1 MLEATLRDRAKGLLT
16 ASGRS
21 DVPPFMVMD
30 VMAAAARIEAAGG
43 HVIHM
48 EVGQPAA
55 PAPKA
60 AISAA
65 RAALDGGRIDY
76 TSALG
81 IASLRERIAR
91 HYREAYGCA
100 VDAERIVVTTG
111 SSGAFILGFLAMF
124 EPGDR
129 VAVTVPGYPP
139 YRHILTALGCEPV
152 LIETSSETRHAL
164 TGEALLAAHR
174 KSPLKGVLVGSPA
187 NPTGTM
193 MSREALTSLI
203 AAAEGAG
210 IRFIS
215 DEIYHGLDYAFP
227 AVTAA
232 ELSPHA
238 LVINS
243 FSKYFCMTGWRVG
256 WMVVPEPLVR
266 PIERLQQ
273 NLAISVPTLSQIAAE
288 AAFEGREEMEEVKRG
303 YQENRRIL
311 IAGLPQAG
319 LNKFLPADGAFYLY
333 ADVSEFTSDSFDF
346 AKQMLE
352 QAHVAAT
359 PGIDFDPVHG
369 HRYIRFSYAR
379 SADDMREAVARVS
392 RGGSGK
398 ARRGSHQWPGR
409 LGSLSALEKPPAP
422 LTLPPIDFGCR
433 VETAV
438 RASVTDRSGTR
449 IGGERHGGNDR
460 NRSASRG
467 GTGKALVQDTLCS
480 GADRDRARRA
490 GRLAVA
496 RPGDQRLD
504 QGARRRLHQAD
515 QDGDRADHLLHGG
528 LRHLAH
534 PGRQEGRPRR
544 RQGAG
549 LFRGRLDLRA
559 DHRPGRRQSGRRR
572 ARAWRREPMPRR
584 LRVTPSR
591 RKR

>member
-1 MLEATLRDRAKGLLT
+1 MLDATLRDRVKGLVT

-30 VMAAAARIEAAGG
+30 VMAAADRIETAGG

-55 PAPKA
+55 PAPRTAIEA
-60 AISAA
+60 AH
-65 RAALDGGRIDY
+65 AALARGRIDY

-81 IASLRERIAR
+81 IPSLRQRIAR
-91 HYREAYGCA
+91 HYRDAYGCA
-100 VDAERIVVTTG
+100 VDPERVVVTTG
-111 SSGAFILGFLAMF
+111 SSGAFILAFLAMF

-152 LIETSSETRHAL
+152 LIETHSDTRHAL
-164 TGEALLAAHR
+164 TGEALLSAHR
-174 KSPLKGVLVGSPA
+174 KMPLKGVLVGSPA

-203 AAAEGAG
+203 SAAEGEG

-232 ELSPHA
+232 GLSPHA

-256 WMVVPEPLVR
+256 WMVVPAPLAR

-288 AAFEGREEMEEVKRG
+288 AAFEGRDEMENVKRG

-319 LNKFLPADGAFYLY
+319 LKKFLPADGAFYLY

-346 AKQMLE
+346 AKQMLQ

-369 HRYIRFSYAR
+369 HRYVRFSYAR
-379 SADDMREAVARVS
+379 SAEDMREAVAR
-392 RGGSGK
+392 
-398 ARRGSHQWPGR
+398 
-409 LGSLSALEKPPAP
+409 
-422 LTLPPIDFGCR
+422 I
-433 VETAV
+433 
-438 RASVTDRSGTR
+438 TR
-449 IGGERHGGNDR
+449 W
-460 NRSASRG
+460 
-467 GTGKALVQDTLCS
+467 L
-480 GADRDRARRA
+480 
-490 GRLAVA
+490 
-496 RPGDQRLD
+496 
-504 QGARRRLHQAD
+504 
-515 QDGDRADHLLHGG
+515 
-528 LRHLAH
+528 
-534 PGRQEGRPRR
+534 
-544 RQGAG
+544 RQGAPIQ
-549 LFRGRLDLRA
+549 A
-559 DHRPGRRQSGRRR
+559 
-572 ARAWRREPMPRR
+572 
-584 LRVTPSR
+584 
-591 RKR
+591 

>member
-1 MLEATLRDRAKGLLT
+1 MLEATLRQRTKHLAR

-55 PAPKA
+55 PAPKTA
-60 AISAA
+60 LSAA
-65 RAALDGGRIDY
+65 HAALDAGRIDY

-81 IASLRERIAR
+81 IPSLRMRIAR
-91 HYREAYGCA
+91 HYRDIYGCA
-100 VDAERIVVTTG
+100 VNPERIVVTTG
-111 SSGAFILGFLAMF
+111 SSGAFILAFLSMF

-164 TGEALLAAHR
+164 TGAALLAAHR
-174 KSPLKGVLVGSPA
+174 KAPLKGVLVASPA

-193 MSREALTSLI
+193 MSREALSSLI
-203 AAAEGAG
+203 SAAEDAG

-232 ELSPHA
+232 ELSADA

-243 FSKYFCMTGWRVG
+243 FSKYFCMTGWRIG
-256 WMVVPEPLVR
+256 WMVVPEALVR

-288 AAFEGREEMEEVKRG
+288 AAFEGRAEMEEIKRG
-303 YQENRRIL
+303 YQENRGIL

-333 ADVSEFTSDSFDF
+333 ADVSQFTSDSFEF

-352 QAHVAAT
+352 QARVAAT
-359 PGIDFDPVHG
+359 PGVDFDPVYG
-369 HRYIRFSYAR
+369 RQFIRFCYAR
-379 SADDMREAVARVS
+379 SAEEMREAVARI
-392 RGGSGK
+392 
-398 ARRGSHQWPGR
+398 ARW
-409 LGSLSALEKPPAP
+409 LG
-422 LTLPPIDFGCR
+422 
-433 VETAV
+433 
-438 RASVTDRSGTR
+438 
-449 IGGERHGGNDR
+449 
-460 NRSASRG
+460 
-467 GTGKALVQDTLCS
+467 
-480 GADRDRARRA
+480 
-490 GRLAVA
+490 
-496 RPGDQRLD
+496 
-504 QGARRRLHQAD
+504 
-515 QDGDRADHLLHGG
+515 
-528 LRHLAH
+528 
-534 PGRQEGRPRR
+534 
-544 RQGAG
+544 
-549 LFRGRLDLRA
+549 
-559 DHRPGRRQSGRRR
+559 
-572 ARAWRREPMPRR
+572 
-584 LRVTPSR
+584 
-591 RKR
+591 

>member
-1 MLEATLRDRAKGLLT
+1 
-16 ASGRS
+16 
-21 DVPPFMVMD
+21 MVMD

-55 PAPKA
+55 SAPKT

-65 RAALDGGRIDY
+65 HAALEGARIDY

-81 IASLRERIAR
+81 IPSLRQRIAR

-100 VDAERIVVTTG
+100 LEPERIVVTTG
-111 SSGAFILGFLAMF
+111 SSGAFILAFLVMF

-164 TGEALLAAHR
+164 TGEALLAVHR
-174 KSPLKGVLVGSPA
+174 KTPLKGVLVGSPA

-193 MSREALTSLI
+193 MSREALTGLI
-203 AAAEGAG
+203 SAAEAAG

-238 LVINS
+238 LIINS

-273 NLAISVPTLSQIAAE
+273 NLAISVPALSQIAAE
-288 AAFEGREEMEEVKRG
+288 AAFDGRQEMEDVKHG
-303 YQENRRIL
+303 YQLNRRIL
-311 IAGLPQAG
+311 IEGLPNAG
-319 LNKFLPADGAFYLY
+319 LNRFLPADGAFYLY
-333 ADVSEFTSDSFDF
+333 ADVSQFTSDSFEF

-352 QAHVAAT
+352 QARVAAT

-369 HRYIRFSYAR
+369 HQFIRFCYAR
-379 SADDMREAVARVS
+379 SEDDMREAVARI
-392 RGGSGK
+392 
-398 ARRGSHQWPGR
+398 ARW
-409 LGSLSALEKPPAP
+409 
-422 LTLPPIDFGCR
+422 
-433 VETAV
+433 
-438 RASVTDRSGTR
+438 
-449 IGGERHGGNDR
+449 
-460 NRSASRG
+460 
-467 GTGKALVQDTLCS
+467 
-480 GADRDRARRA
+480 
-490 GRLAVA
+490 LA
-496 RPGDQRLD
+496 
-504 QGARRRLHQAD
+504 
-515 QDGDRADHLLHGG
+515 
-528 LRHLAH
+528 
-534 PGRQEGRPRR
+534 
-544 RQGAG
+544 
-549 LFRGRLDLRA
+549 
-559 DHRPGRRQSGRRR
+559 
-572 ARAWRREPMPRR
+572 
-584 LRVTPSR
+584 
-591 RKR
+591 

>member
-1 MLEATLRDRAKGLLT
+1 
-16 ASGRS
+16 
-21 DVPPFMVMD
+21 
-30 VMAAAARIEAAGG
+30 
-43 HVIHM
+43 M

-65 RAALDGGRIDY
+65 HAALDGGRIDY

-81 IASLRERIAR
+81 TPSLRARIAR
-91 HYREAYGCA
+91 HYRDTYDCA

-164 TGEALLAAHR
+164 TGEALLAVHR
-174 KSPLKGVLVGSPA
+174 KSQLRGVLVGSPA

-203 AAAEGAG
+203 SAAEGAG

-266 PIERLQQ
+266 PVERLQQ

-288 AAFEGREEMEEVKRG
+288 AAFEGRDEMEEVKHG
-303 YQENRRIL
+303 HQENRRIL
-311 IAGLPQAG
+311 IEGLPQAG

-333 ADVSEFTSDSFDF
+333 ADVSEFTSDSFEF

-352 QAHVAAT
+352 QARVAAT

-369 HRYIRFSYAR
+369 RRFIRFCYAR
-379 SADDMREAVARVS
+379 SADEMREAV
-392 RGGSGK
+392 
-398 ARRGSHQWPGR
+398 
-409 LGSLSALEKPPAP
+409 
-422 LTLPPIDFGCR
+422 
-433 VETAV
+433 
-438 RASVTDRSGTR
+438 TR
-449 IGGERHGGNDR
+449 I
-460 NRSASRG
+460 
-467 GTGKALVQDTLCS
+467 
-480 GADRDRARRA
+480 ARWL
-490 GRLAVA
+490 G
-496 RPGDQRLD
+496 
-504 QGARRRLHQAD
+504 
-515 QDGDRADHLLHGG
+515 
-528 LRHLAH
+528 
-534 PGRQEGRPRR
+534 
-544 RQGAG
+544 
-549 LFRGRLDLRA
+549 
-559 DHRPGRRQSGRRR
+559 
-572 ARAWRREPMPRR
+572 
-584 LRVTPSR
+584 
-591 RKR
+591 